1 VRAQVAIAGAALS
14 DAGAVPAG
22 TTPAG
27 LMAQASRRALAQ
39 CGLTVADVDGVYAA
53 STQLPWASVTLA
65 EELGIGPAVR
75 TSDSTQI
82 GGASPLAHLN
92 HARAAITAGL
102 CDVALIAYGST
113 QRLVGRATAS
123 VQELDPFEAPYHPP
137 LPIAAYALSAARH
150 MHEFGTTPEQLAHV
164 AVSARRWAQRWTG
177 APAAWATGDLAI
189 EDVLAAPRVC
199 DPLGVRDCCLV
210 TDGGAAVVV
219 ASRERAR
226 ALSGM
231 AGREV
236 LVLGVGEALSHRHV
250 SSMPDLVRTA
260 AVTSGARAYAEAG
273 YGPADVQVAQLYDA
287 FTITPIMFL
296 EDLGF
301 CEKGDGGPFAASGAI
316 APGGSLPVNTT
327 GGGLSFQHPGM
338 NGLPLLVEGVRQIR
352 EAGADVS
359 LVHANGGVW
368 SSQCTVILGSETT
381 A

>member
-1 VRAQVAIAGAALS
+1 
-14 DAGAVPAG
+14 
-22 TTPAG
+22 
-27 LMAQASRRALAQ
+27 
-39 CGLTVADVDGVYAA
+39 
-53 STQLPWASVTLA
+53 
-65 EELGIGPAVR
+65 
-75 TSDSTQI
+75 
-82 GGASPLAHLN
+82 
-92 HARAAITAGL
+92 
-102 CDVALIAYGST
+102 
-113 QRLVGRATAS
+113 
-123 VQELDPFEAPYHPP
+123 
-137 LPIAAYALSAARH
+137 
-150 MHEFGTTPEQLAHV
+150 
-164 AVSARRWAQRWTG
+164 
-177 APAAWATGDLAI
+177 
-189 EDVLAAPRVC
+189 VC